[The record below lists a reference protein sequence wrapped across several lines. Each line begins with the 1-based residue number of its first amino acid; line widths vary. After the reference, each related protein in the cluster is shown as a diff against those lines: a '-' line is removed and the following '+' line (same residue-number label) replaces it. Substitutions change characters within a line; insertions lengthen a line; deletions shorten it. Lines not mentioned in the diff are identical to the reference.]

1 MANFKIVLQQYL
13 CRFPNLYA
21 TLLNLMLS
29 KNKEKVCYLRLIKRN
44 DVVIELGANRG
55 FYTSLFSNIVGKK
68 GLVYGFE
75 AVPSTYQ
82 ILRKNVSTFSNFKN
96 YKLIN
101 KAVADENSSR
111 KIYLPNDDDGQAS
124 LQKQEFGSWKGGLVS
139 SLDCKVVRLD
149 DYFAQQQISKIDFVK
164 CDIEGAEL
172 LALKGMKQL
181 LAKYKP
187 ILFLEICAQWT
198 KSFGYKPSDILEF
211 LKQNGY
217 EKFDTISDS
226 LSSNNNSNI
235 NSIAENGVNLICR
248 YDE

>member
-21 TLLNLMLS
+21 TLLNLMLC
-29 KNKEKVCYLRLIKRN
+29 KNKEKVCYLRLIKRD

-82 ILRKNVSTFSNFKN
+82 ILRKNVSAFSNFKN

-124 LQKQEFGSWKGGLVS
+124 LQKQEFGSWKGGFVS

-198 KSFGYKPSDILEF
+198 KSFGYNPSDILEF

-217 EKFDTISDS
+217 NSFCSAECGSTLHSYNDINNIEHDA
-226 LSSNNNSNI
+226 LS
-235 NSIAENGVNLICR
+235 LICR
-248 YDE
+248 

>member
-21 TLLNLMLS
+21 NLLNLMLS

-55 FYTSLFSNIVGKK
+55 FYTSLFSNIVGKN

-172 LALKGMKQL
+172 FALKGMKQL

-217 EKFDTISDS
+217 NSFCLAECGSTLHSYNDI
-226 LSSNNNSNI
+226 NNI
-235 NSIAENGVNLICR
+235 EHDALNLICR
-248 YDE
+248 

>member
-1 MANFKIVLQQYL
+1 
-13 CRFPNLYA
+13 
-21 TLLNLMLS
+21 MLS

-55 FYTSLFSNIVGKK
+55 FYTSLFSNIVGKN

-172 LALKGMKQL
+172 FALKGMKQL

-217 EKFDTISDS
+217 NSFCLAECGSTLHSYNDI
-226 LSSNNNSNI
+226 NNI
-235 NSIAENGVNLICR
+235 EHDALNLICR
-248 YDE
+248 